1 MLFNSLHFVIF
12 FPIVVAF
19 YFSIPQRYRWALL
32 LVASY
37 YFYMAW
43 KPGYA
48 LLIVTSTLIDYVA
61 SQMIGKAGSKAA
73 RRGWLMASLLTNF
86 GLLFIFKYYNFLSGS
101 LQGISSLFPLPF
113 VLPRSDWLLPVGI
126 SFYTFQTVSYTIEVY
141 RGNQK
146 PEKHLGIFA
155 LYVSQTGLTILFGAG
170 GALALKRRPV
180 VKKTREN

>member
-73 RRGWLMASLLTNF
+73 RQPADELRTAVHFQVLQFPQRVAAGNFIAVPASVCPAPIRLA
-86 GLLFIFKYYNFLSGS
+86 SAS
-101 LQGISSLFPLPF
+101 RHF
-113 VLPRSDWLLPVGI
+113 VLHLPD
-126 SFYTFQTVSYTIEVY
+126 S
-141 RGNQK
+141 
-146 PEKHLGIFA
+146 
-155 LYVSQTGLTILFGAG
+155 
-170 GALALKRRPV
+170 
-180 VKKTREN
+180 